1 MKGVIIGTDLL
12 QDENGE
18 LKVLEINTSV
28 GLYQDGNQYL
38 DLTEFFNLLTGNS
51 INELHFIY
59 NESDVN
65 IQNTKN
71 FQTQNLGNGTNQFTQ
86 FTFRHMLETR
96 CISNSITY
104 QEYEVPNNAITVPYI
119 EDADNKFILRLSYDS
134 TAVIDSE
141 YCGDKYNF
149 QNLISGSTFS
159 IGSYCN
165 STDLDINTFNEVV
178 TGGTPNAIV
187 KYRYPDYDKKQYP
200 EIYVLSDE
208 TQLTNLKNSIP
219 TDFYLQEYV
228 YSDLNIV
235 NNRNSVIRSVDIV
248 YGAELDVCHLG
259 SYTASSLV
267 KNDVWQDEVDGLTGK
282 ITNKSRVKYING
294 FTTSDNQM
302 IYHVDDDT
310 KVVSSTDTLLNM
322 SQIEVGTGLKTVNFS
337 NLAKTDRPEFFT
349 SSLTETENNLT
360 FGTTTVQELKSQ
372 TYDGLFLN
380 IQLEDGTSWSDVPGS
395 NLYVEHSGSNVTS
408 FKRVNMLNVGDKIL
422 TLANNDNTLSTIEI
436 TDITVTYENK
446 TIYEVDVEESDL
458 FLTSIGDENSVLK
471 LMIQHNPC
479 YSCGYSWAPCGSW
492 ACQSYCPSCDMCFIG
507 GTKITTETGYKNI
520 EDIEVG
526 DIVMSYL
533 EGSEILIP
541 RTVIGLLNIEYNGG
555 LVIINGIK
563 TNATIGHPFAVKN
576 NEGELKWAAFDK
588 TIDQHY
594 LNEGIV
600 VNNLSDEEYSI
611 YLNGSWVK
619 IETVNL
625 ESFEGTVY
633 NIGVEDT
640 HNYFAND
647 ILVHN
652 VDKKIAPFH

>member
-1 MKGVIIGTDLL
+1 MKGVIVGTDLL

-38 DLTEFFNLLTGNS
+38 DLSVFFNILTGNS

-71 FQTQNLGNGTNQFTQ
+71 YQVQDIGNGMNQFTQ
-86 FTFRHMLETR
+86 FTFRHMLKTACVNNE
-96 CISNSITY
+96 ITY

-165 STDLDINTFNEVV
+165 STDLDIDTFNGIVS
-178 TGGTPNAIV
+178 GDTPNAIV

-200 EIYVLSDE
+200 EIYILSNE
-208 TQLTNLKNSIP
+208 EQLTNLKNSIP

-228 YSDLNIV
+228 YSDLNVV
-235 NNRNSVIRSVDIV
+235 NNRNSVIRSVDII
-248 YGAELDVCHLG
+248 YGGELDVCHLG

-267 KNDVWQDEVDGLTGK
+267 KNDVWGDEVDGLTGK

-294 FTTSDNQM
+294 FTTSDNQI

-310 KVVSSTDTLLNM
+310 KIVSSIDTLLDM
-322 SQIEVGTGLKTVNFS
+322 SQIEIGTGLKTVNIS
-337 NLAKTDRPEFFT
+337 NLPDLAEFFT
-349 SSLTETENNLT
+349 SSLSETESNLT
-360 FGTTTVQELKSQ
+360 FGTTTVQQLKSQ

-380 IQLEDGTSWSDVPGS
+380 IQLEDGTSWSDVPSS

-422 TLANNDNTLSTIEI
+422 TLANNVNTISTIEI
-436 TDITVTYENK
+436 TNITVTYENK

-479 YSCGYSWAPCGSW
+479 YSCGYSWSPCGSW
-492 ACQSYCPSCDMCFIG
+492 GCQSYCPTCDMCFIG
-507 GTKITTETGYKNI
+507 ETKITTETGYKNI
-520 EDIEVG
+520 EDIKVG

-533 EGSEILIP
+533 EDGEVLIP
-541 RTVIGLLNIEYNGG
+541 RTVNGLFESDYLGG
-555 LVIINGIK
+555 LVIINSIK

-576 NEGELKWAAFDK
+576 ELGELKWASYDNN
-588 TIDQHY
+588 IDVKY
-594 LNEGIV
+594 INEGIV
-600 VNNLSDEEYSI
+600 INNLTDEKYSI
-611 YLNGSWVK
+611 NLNGEW
-619 IETVNL
+619 IEIKTI
-625 ESFEGTVY
+625 EIEPFKGKVY
-633 NIGVEDT
+633 NIGVEGT

-652 VDKKIAPFH
+652 VDKKVNPFH

>member
-1 MKGVIIGTDLL
+1 MKGVIVGTDLL

-38 DLTEFFNLLTGNS
+38 DLSEFFNILTGNS

-71 FQTQNLGNGTNQFTQ
+71 YQVQNLGNGMNQFTQ
-86 FTFRHMLETR
+86 FTFRHMLKTACVNNE
-96 CISNSITY
+96 ITY

-159 IGSYCN
+159 INTYCA
-165 STDLDINTFNEVV
+165 SSDLDINTFNEIV

-187 KYRYPDYDKKQYP
+187 KYRYPDYNKKEYP
-200 EIYVLSDE
+200 EIYILSDE

-219 TDFYLQEYV
+219 TDYYLQEYV
-228 YSDLNIV
+228 HSDLNVV
-235 NNRNSVIRSVDIV
+235 NNRNSVIRSIDII
-248 YGAELDVCHLG
+248 YGGELDVCHLG

-267 KNDVWQDEVDGLTGK
+267 TTNVWEDEIDELTGK

-294 FTTSDNQM
+294 FTTDSNQI
-302 IYHVDDDT
+302 IYHVDDET
-310 KVVSSTDTLLNM
+310 KVVSATDTLLDMN
-322 SQIEVGTGLKTVNFS
+322 QIEVGTELKTVSIS
-337 NLAKTDRPEFFT
+337 NLPDQSESFT
-349 SSLTETENNLT
+349 SSISETESHLT
-360 FGTTTVQELKSQ
+360 FGTTTVQQLKSQ

-380 IQLEDGTSWSDVPGS
+380 IELEDGTSWSDVPGS
-395 NLYVEHSGSNVTS
+395 NIYIEQSGSNVTT

-422 TLANNDNTLSTIEI
+422 SMSNNVNTLTPIEI
-436 TDITVTYENK
+436 TNITVTYENK

-479 YSCGYSWAPCGSW
+479 NECGYSWSPCGSW
-492 ACQSYCPSCDMCFIG
+492 GCQTYCSYCASSCFIG

-533 EGSEILIP
+533 EGSEMLIP
-541 RTVIGLLNIEYNGG
+541 RTVTGLLNVEYNGG
-555 LVIINGIK
+555 LVIINGVK

-576 NEGELKWAAFDK
+576 NEGEFKWAAFDK

-594 LNEGIV
+594 FNENIV

-611 YLNGSWVK
+611 LLNGSWVK
-619 IETVNL
+619 IETISL
-625 ESFEGTVY
+625 EPFEGMVY

-640 HNYFAND
+640 HNYFANN

-652 VDKKIAPFH
+652 VDKKINPFH

>member
-1 MKGVIIGTDLL
+1 MKGVIVGTDLL

-71 FQTQNLGNGTNQFTQ
+71 YQSQNLGNGTNQFTQ
-86 FTFRHMLETR
+86 FTFRYMLETR
-96 CISNSITY
+96 CISNGITY

-149 QNLISGSTFS
+149 QSLISGSTFS
-159 IGSYCN
+159 IKTYCN
-165 STDLDINTFNEVV
+165 SSDLDINTFNEIV

-200 EIYVLSDE
+200 EIYILSDE
-208 TQLTNLKNSIP
+208 EQLLNLKNTVP

-228 YSDLNIV
+228 YSELNVV
-235 NNRNSVIRSVDIV
+235 NNHNSVIRSVDII
-248 YGAELDVCHLG
+248 YGGELDVCHLG

-267 KNDVWQDEVDGLTGK
+267 KNDVWSDEVDQLTGK

-294 FTTSDNQM
+294 FTTDSNKVV
-302 IYHVDDDT
+302 YHVDDDT
-310 KVVSSTDTLLNM
+310 KIVSSTDTLLNM
-322 SQIEVGTGLKTVNFS
+322 NQIEVGTELKTVNIS
-337 NLAKTDRPEFFT
+337 NLPDQAEFFT
-349 SSLTETENNLT
+349 SSLSETENNLT
-360 FGTTTVQELKSQ
+360 FGTTTVQQLKSQ

-380 IQLEDGTSWSDVPGS
+380 IELEDGTSWSDVPGS
-395 NLYVEHSGSNVTS
+395 NMYVEHSGSNVTS

-422 TLANNDNTLSTIEI
+422 SLSNNNNTLSPIEI
-436 TDITVTYENK
+436 TNITVTYENK

-479 YSCGYSWAPCGSW
+479 YSCNSWNPCGSW
-492 ACQSYCPSCDMCFIG
+492 GCQSYCPTCGPSCFIG
-507 GTKITTETGYKNI
+507 GTKITTENGIKNI
-520 EDIEVG
+520 EDIIVG

-533 EGSEILIP
+533 EDSEVLIP
-541 RTVIGLLNIEYNGG
+541 RTVNGTFNEDYVGG

-576 NEGELKWAAFDK
+576 EIGELKWAAYNK
-588 TIDQHY
+588 NIDLHY
-594 LNEGIV
+594 INEGIV
-600 VNNLSDEEYSI
+600 VNNLVDEKYSI
-611 YLNGSWVK
+611 NLNGSWVK
-619 IETVNL
+619 IETIEL
-625 ESFEGTVY
+625 EPFEGTVY

-640 HNYFAND
+640 HNYFANN

-652 VDKKIAPFH
+652 VDKKIAFH

>member
-1 MKGVIIGTDLL
+1 MKGVIVGTDLL

-38 DLTEFFNLLTGNS
+38 DLSEFFNILTGNS

-65 IQNTKN
+65 IQNTRN
-71 FQTQNLGNGTNQFTQ
+71 YQSQNLGNGTSQYTQ
-86 FTFRHMLETR
+86 FTFRHILETK
-96 CISNSITY
+96 CVDNGITY

-149 QNLISGSTFS
+149 QNLISGTTFS
-159 IGSYCN
+159 IKTYCDSSELN
-165 STDLDINTFNEVV
+165 IDTFNEIV

-200 EIYVLSDE
+200 EVYILSNE
-208 TQLTNLKNSIP
+208 EQLTNLKNSTP

-235 NNRNSVIRSVDIV
+235 NNRNSVIRSIDII
-248 YGAELDVCHLG
+248 YGGELDVCHLG

-267 KNDVWQDEVDGLTGK
+267 ENDVWVDEVNEVTGK

-294 FTTSDNQM
+294 FTTDTNQVV
-302 IYHVDDDT
+302 YHVDDDT
-310 KVVSSTDTLLNM
+310 KIVSSTDTLLDM
-322 SQIEVGTGLKTVNFS
+322 SQIEVGSELKTVNIS
-337 NLAKTDRPEFFT
+337 NLPDQPEFFT
-349 SSLTETENNLT
+349 SSVSETESNMT
-360 FGTTTVQELKSQ
+360 FGTTTVQQLKSQ

-380 IQLEDGTSWSDVPGS
+380 IELEDGTSWSDVPGS
-395 NLYVEHSGSNVTS
+395 NMYVQHSGSNVTS

-422 TLANNDNTLSTIEI
+422 SLSNNNNTLSPIEI
-436 TDITVTYENK
+436 TNITVTYENK

-479 YSCGYSWAPCGSW
+479 YSCNSWNPCGSW
-492 ACQSYCPSCDMCFIG
+492 GCQNYCGPCSGGCFIG
-507 GTKITTETGYKNI
+507 ETKITTETGYKNI

-533 EGSEILIP
+533 EDSDLMIP
-541 RTVIGLLNIEYNGG
+541 RTVVGLLNIDYSGP
-555 LVIINGIK
+555 LVIINGIE

-576 NEGELKWAAFDK
+576 DNGELKWAAYDK
-588 TIDQHY
+588 TIDENY
-594 LNEGIV
+594 FDEGIV
-600 VNNLSDEEYSI
+600 VNNLSDENYSI
-611 YLNGSWVK
+611 LLNGEWIK
-619 IETVNL
+619 IETITL
-625 ESFEGTVY
+625 KPFEGKVY
-633 NIGVEDT
+633 NISVEET
-640 HNYFAND
+640 HNYVANN

-652 VDKKIAPFH
+652 VMKKQLQA